1 MTKSRSIF
9 TPIMVLAVI
18 LLLAAA
24 CAGDDAD
31 DAAQPAADEPVA
43 ATEPAAEEE
52 PMDEEPMAEEEPMD
66 EEPMVEE
73 EAMDTEPLTLG
84 YVVAGDSQDGGFYQG
99 QIDAARAA
107 AEVHGWDFIVV
118 DQVNPGAAQEAF
130 QNLARQGPDII
141 VGGGAELSD
150 GFIPVACSGEFDQI
164 NWFLV
169 APFPPPEPCFSTGD
183 SNEAQAHY
191 IGGIAMGLLLDR
203 SEDDT
208 IACDIAGPELDFV
221 QNAAAHLAAGLEAHN
236 PDYELRVTFTGDFEN
251 AALAQEAAQAQIDQ
265 GCSVIYP
272 YLGGAL
278 SAVVRAGNSA
288 GIHVVATSV
297 NRCGDPTADF
307 AMGITFNPATWI
319 NLVFDSLAA
328 GELENG
334 GSLGLLGVADDAGVG
349 AVICDASAEEQQ
361 VLDDIAAQIAA
372 GEIDFE
378 AIAGGG

>member
-1 MTKSRSIF
+1 MEEAES
-9 TPIMVLAVI
+9 MED
-18 LLLAAA
+18 
-24 CAGDDAD
+24 DDAMEEAESMEDD
-31 DAAQPAADEPVA
+31 DAMEDDTAMEDAEPMEDEPMEDA
-43 ATEPAAEEE
+43 
-52 PMDEEPMAEEEPMD
+52 
-66 EEPMVEE
+66 
-73 EAMDTEPLTLG
+73 EPLTLG

-99 QIDAARAA
+99 QIDAARSA
-107 AEVHGWDFIVV
+107 AEVHGWEIIVV

-141 VGGGAELSD
+141 VGGGAELTD

-164 NWFLV
+164 RWFLV
-169 APFPPPEPCFSTGD
+169 APFPPPQPCFSTGD

-191 IGGIAMGLLLDR
+191 IGGIAVGLLLDR
-203 SEDDT
+203 SEGDT

-221 QNAAAHLAAGLEAHN
+221 KNAAAHLEAGLKDHN

-288 GIHVVATSV
+288 GINVVATSV
-297 NRCGDPTADF
+297 NRCDDPSAEF

-319 NLVFDSLAA
+319 DQVFESMAS
-328 GELENG
+328 GELAHG
-334 GSLGLLGVADDAGVG
+334 DSLGLFGVADDAGVG
-349 AVICDASAEEQQ
+349 AVICDASPSEQQ
-361 VLDDIAAQIAA
+361 VLDDTAARIAA

>member
-1 MTKSRSIF
+1 MSKSRSII
-9 TPIMVLAVI
+9 TPIVALFAVLV
-18 LLLAAA
+18 LLAAA
-24 CAGDDAD
+24 CSGDDTD
-31 DAAQPAADEPVA
+31 DGAEPVAGDEPVA
-43 ATEPAAEEE
+43 E
-52 PMDEEPMAEEEPMD
+52 DEAM
-66 EEPMVEE
+66 EE
-73 EAMDTEPLTLG
+73 EAMDDEAMEDEAMEEEPMEDAEVLTLG

-99 QIDAARAA
+99 QIDAAIRAA
-107 AEVHGWDFIVV
+107 EAHGWEVIVI

-130 QNLARQGPDII
+130 QNLARQGPDFI
-141 VGGGAELSD
+141 VGGGAELTD

-164 NWFLV
+164 SWFLV

-191 IGGIAMGLLLDR
+191 IGGVAVGLLLDR
-203 SEDDT
+203 SEGDT

-221 QNAAAHLAAGLEAHN
+221 KNAAAHLAAGLKDHN

-288 GIHVVATSV
+288 GINVVATSV
-297 NRCGDPTADF
+297 NRCDDPSAEF

-319 NLVFDSLAA
+319 DQVFESMAS
-328 GELENG
+328 GELAHGE
-334 GSLGLLGVADDAGVG
+334 SLGLFGVADNAGVG
-349 AVICDASAEEQQ
+349 AVICDASPSEQQ
-361 VLDDIAAQIAA
+361 VLDDTAARIAA